1 MAGGKDLILRS
12 IAKRC
17 VSKDGCEFVCCIHP
31 SRRGQAAAPPAI
43 TAKPLRGDEDSQN
56 RPRMAETS
64 KFTLAECLE
73 PGYSPEIAPNAASL
87 DFWGRAAITAQPLGS
102 PSGSMR
108 NKITK
113 LIIVVVPRRTAGD
126 G

>member
-1 MAGGKDLILRS
+1 MTS
-12 IAKRC
+12 
-17 VSKDGCEFVCCIHP
+17 FH
-31 SRRGQAAAPPAI
+31 
-43 TAKPLRGDEDSQN
+43 
-56 RPRMAETS
+56 RPRMAGTS
-64 KFTLAECLE
+64 KFTLAERPE
-73 PGYSPEIAPNAASL
+73 PGYSPKVAEKAASL
-87 DFWGRAAITAQPLGS
+87 DFWGLMAITAQPLGS